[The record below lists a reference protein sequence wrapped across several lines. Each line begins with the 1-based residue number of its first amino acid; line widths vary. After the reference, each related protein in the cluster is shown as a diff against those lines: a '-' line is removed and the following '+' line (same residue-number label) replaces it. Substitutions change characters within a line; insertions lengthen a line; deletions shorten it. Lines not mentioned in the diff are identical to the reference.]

1 MGGMLQLK
9 ETEVFKIVKLK
20 AKGRQTA
27 LQLIAPPPPQNLQG
41 QNISFLK
48 AWSSTIEVNDKK
60 KIFHTIL
67 VSEGWRL

>member
-27 LQLIAPPPPQNLQG
+27 LQLIAHPPPPKTYRAK
-41 QNISFLK
+41 ISHFLRHDRLLLK
-48 AWSSTIEVNDKK
+48 SMTKK
-60 KIFHTIL
+60 KNIPYY
-67 VSEGWRL
+67 SGK

>member
-48 AWSSTIEVNDKK
+48 A
-60 KIFHTIL
+60 
-67 VSEGWRL
+67 